1 MIKQFA
7 ILLGII
13 LVFSSVS
20 TSYADGHMAPS
31 PKQQMSDGVLPEDVQ
46 CNVGLQLMIK
56 YSGDAACVKPS
67 TANRLS
73 AADWGTIQGD
83 VVTELPSHGNE
94 MELEEGMTMEEEQSE
109 NTEPEDEPASHK
121 IELKESM
128 EMAGN

>member
-7 ILLGII
+7 IIFGMI

-20 TSYADGHMAPS
+20 TSYGDHHMAPS
-31 PKQQMSDGVLPEDVQ
+31 PKQQVANGVSAEEVQ

-56 YSGDAACVKPS
+56 YSGEAACVKPS
-67 TANRLS
+67 SASRLA

-83 VVTELPSHGNE
+83 VVTELPSHENE
-94 MELEEGMTMEEEQSE
+94 MELEEGMTMEEESE
-109 NTEPEDEPASHK
+109 NPESEEESESHR
-121 IELKESM
+121 IELRESM